1 MKDVSRFPEHLP
13 PDLEVSEVDLDS
25 EDVRFRGERLTEAR
39 AEAVSE
45 EVVARSHRRQPPPK
59 STS

>member
-1 MKDVSRFPEHLP
+1 MTRFPEHLP

-39 AEAVSE
+39 AEAVAAE
-45 EVVARSHRRQPPPK
+45 ILQRAHRDGPP
-59 STS
+59 TDDAE

>member
-1 MKDVSRFPEHLP
+1 MTRFPEHLP

-39 AEAVSE
+39 AEAV
-45 EVVARSHRRQPPPK
+45 AAKILGAPPRGRTPAD
-59 STS
+59 TAE